1 MTISSEAGSQI
12 YMKMTYYAFLQCLG
26 LFYFSHLFSDDIE
39 HVVNTF

>member
-26 LFYFSHLFSDDIE
+26 LFYFYLFIYLFFWGGG
-39 HVVNTF
+39 VL